1 MSPIAE
7 AYKGVLIRAITGK
20 RPSLIVPIYDD
31 EKLNALCEQLA
42 RAEKVGDLFAH
53 KGYGQRG
60 DRIDE
65 IAATV
70 PCAPAPKK

>member
-7 AYKGVLIRAITGK
+7 AYKGLLIRSITGK

-42 RAEKVGDLFAH
+42 RAERVGDLFAH
-53 KGYGQRG
+53 KGYAKAG
-60 DRIDE
+60 DPIDKT
-65 IAATV
+65 AASL
-70 PCAPAPKK
+70 PLPLRPR